1 MGIGKTKGATRRWAV
16 TLRAALLAACMALLA
31 ACTAPVRVEWS
42 TEVEMNTA
50 GFDLYRAESP
60 DGPFDY
66 KVNDAPIPASPD
78 PLAGG
83 QYSYVDRTTKAGRTY
98 YYQLHEIELGGHVNV
113 YGPIEVRA
121 TLVDT
126 QWVVAAGAVVLAA
139 GLLGWWLGRRRRTS
153 AGKGDADGKQPA

>member
-1 MGIGKTKGATRRWAV
+1 MGIGKTQGATRRRLQPWWA
-16 TLRAALLAACMALLA
+16 LLLAAALLT

-50 GFDLYRAESP
+50 GFDLYRSDSP

-98 YYQLHEIELGGHVNV
+98 YYQLHEIELGGHVNI
-113 YGPIEVRA
+113 YGPIEARA
-121 TLVDT
+121 TLVDPL
-126 QWVVAAGAVVLAA
+126 WAVAAGAVVLLAA
-139 GLLGWWLGRRRRTS
+139 WVGWRIRRRQPPASLETS
-153 AGKGDADGKQPA
+153 SGSS

>member
-1 MGIGKTKGATRRWAV
+1 MGIGKTKGATRRWA
-16 TLRAALLAACMALLA
+16 RPWWALLLLTALLT

-50 GFDLYRAESP
+50 GFDLYRSDSP

-98 YYQLHEIELGGHVNV
+98 YYQLHEIELGGHVNI
-113 YGPIEVRA
+113 YGPIEARA
-121 TLVDT
+121 TLVDPL
-126 QWVVAAGAVVLAA
+126 WVALAGAVALATVLV
-139 GLLGWWLGRRRRTS
+139 GWRVGRRRRSTPTEAE
-153 AGKGDADGKQPA
+153 AGQTRPS